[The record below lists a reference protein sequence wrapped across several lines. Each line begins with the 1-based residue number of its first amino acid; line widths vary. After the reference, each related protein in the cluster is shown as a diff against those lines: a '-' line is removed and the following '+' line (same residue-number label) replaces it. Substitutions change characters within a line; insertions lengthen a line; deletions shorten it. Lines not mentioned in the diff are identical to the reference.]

1 MRIMKQIKIFGK
13 NFYLALI
20 VFIMNLFYS
29 RQNYIHYTME
39 IGVNEAEMDVFH
51 INNDNICRW
60 IPSLLFPVLV
70 VDQLKTDISVIKISE
85 DVPYQMINHVL
96 NFGKPFDGYLFYFS
110 FLKEKLNATLVRPK
124 SSYLIKDECYIGLCS
139 KKGMTQIPENYT
151 LLNHLKDKG
160 GIFENKIFSFDKWK
174 LISNDEVLQTD
185 FYFGDSHEHFV
196 TEDEKAIIGNCTT
209 SQDDLYWG
217 CIFTNMSFNGNIID
231 LKNGDNYYKIYFSSE
246 THKIIFPLDFE
257 ENFNYLTYNRCSFDH
272 DHLEE
277 ENRYVSC
284 DDFFNEKGFAN
295 ITLMDDKMNITLE
308 IDNVNRY
315 NHLEKDKN
323 KTRILYQEVDYFIFP
338 LIMFKNFHVQFD
350 AETNSINFYTTDS
363 SILQVKEE
371 EEEKKYD
378 NKEES
383 SKGLKAFIIV
393 LIIVLA
399 LGLLVLVFWIIKK
412 RRSSVEKNINKYTK
426 FEEDENFKD
435 MNEKRVF

>member
-1 MRIMKQIKIFGK
+1 MRIMKHIKIFGK
-13 NFYLALI
+13 YFYLALI
-20 VFIMNLFYS
+20 LFIMNLFYS
-29 RQNYIHYTME
+29 KQEYIHYTME
-39 IGVNEAEMDVFH
+39 IETKDIEMDVFH

-70 VDQLKTDISVIKISE
+70 VDHQKQDIIIEKISD
-85 DVPYQMINHVL
+85 DVYNMKNPVL
-96 NFGKPFDGYLFYFS
+96 NFEKTISAYLYFFS

-124 SSYLIKDECYIGLCS
+124 SSYLNDVCYLGLCS
-139 KKGMTQIPENYT
+139 RKGLTDIPDNYT
-151 LLNHLKDKG
+151 LLNHLKDNG

-174 LISNDEVLQTD
+174 LIDNDEVIQTD
-185 FYFGDSHEHFV
+185 FYFGDSHEHFEKV
-196 TEDEKAIIGNCTT
+196 DENSIIGNCTT

-217 CIFTNMSFNGNIID
+217 CIFKNMSFNGNIID
-231 LKNGDNYYKIYFSSE
+231 LKNGDNFYKIYFSSE
-246 THKIIFPLDFE
+246 THKIIFPMEFE
-257 ENFNYLTYNRCSFDH
+257 ASFNNITQYRCFFDH
-272 DHLEE
+272 DYVEDE
-277 ENRYVSC
+277 YRYVSC
-284 DDFFNEKGFAN
+284 DDFFNEDGYAN

-315 NHLEKDKN
+315 NHIEKDKN
-323 KTRILYQEVDYFIFP
+323 KTRILYKDVHYFIFP

-363 SILQVKEE
+363 SILQVKED

-383 SKGLKAFIIV
+383 SKGIKTFIII
-393 LIIVLA
+393 LIIILG
-399 LGLLVLVFWIIKK
+399 LGLLFLVFWIIKK